1 MPHYGEIK
9 DDLINLDNEAE
20 YPIKTMLENDG
31 EFRLLLL
38 RVLHSIAYD
47 LNSIAYTFRKPR
59 PDENARRIEDDD
71 DINKM
76 HTGGGE

>member
-9 DDLINLDNEAE
+9 DDLKAVDQLS
-20 YPIKTMLENDG
+20 LQQNDG

-47 LNSIAYTFRKPR
+47 LNSIAYTFRKPTL
-59 PDENARRIEDDD
+59 DENARSIEDDD
-71 DINKM
+71 DRNKM
-76 HTGGGE
+76 CIGGGE